1 MRRKL
6 KTNKKIKNAADTIS
20 DRLRVNFKVHFD
32 LIETQ
37 DIVDGVPDL
46 EFSFGNLRPE
56 PGAESQISS
65 LARTRTPLIL
75 AGGGIQ
81 TTIRFN
87 GPNAFTVMS
96 VIKEIQVNE
105 IDKAA

>member
-6 KTNKKIKNAADTIS
+6 KTNREIKDAAGTIS
-20 DRLRVNFKVHFD
+20 DRVRVNFKVHFD

-37 DIVDGVPDL
+37 DLVDGVPDL
-46 EFSFGNLRPE
+46 EFSFGNLRFDDRE
-56 PGAESQISS
+56 NTHVSS
-65 LARTRTPLIL
+65 LVESRKPLIL

-81 TTIRFN
+81 TTIRLN

>member
-1 MRRKL
+1 
-6 KTNKKIKNAADTIS
+6 
-20 DRLRVNFKVHFD
+20 V
-32 LIETQ
+32 
-37 DIVDGVPDL
+37 
-46 EFSFGNLRPE
+46 
-56 PGAESQISS
+56 SS
-65 LARTRTPLIL
+65 LADSRKPLIL

-81 TTIRFN
+81 TTIRLN